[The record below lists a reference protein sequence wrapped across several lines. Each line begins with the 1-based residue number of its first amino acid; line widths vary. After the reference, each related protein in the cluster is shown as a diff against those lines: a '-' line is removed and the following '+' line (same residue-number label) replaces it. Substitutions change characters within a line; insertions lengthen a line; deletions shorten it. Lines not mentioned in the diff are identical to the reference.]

1 MSEIRANIINSE
13 DGTAAVQFPKGQV
26 VTGPATATSF
36 SGSFTGSGANL
47 TNIPA
52 GQLTG
57 ALPALNATALTGL
70 NASNIASGIV
80 TAARLGGGTA
90 NATTFL
96 NGHGQYA
103 EAGGGKVYQAV
114 MYTTETI
121 VDNTNAATD
130 ILVKSITPTK
140 SSSNILIICNWFV
153 SGADH
158 NPNGGYVLTR
168 GGTALGATTT
178 GQYGGASGTFMSV
191 DDVAGTQ
198 YTMDNKAWTW
208 LDTGPSGNGIG
219 TTSAVEYKLSTNAFA
234 RLILNKPSS
243 GNGFARSSMV
253 LMEVGT

>member
-1 MSEIRANIINSE
+1 MSEIRTNIINSE

-114 MYTTETI
+114 MYTTEAI
-121 VDNTNAATD
+121 VDTTNASHD
-130 ILVKSITPTK
+130 IFTQSITPTK
-140 SSSNILIICNWFV
+140 SSSNILIMCNWWV
-153 SGADH
+153 SGANH
-158 NPNGGYVLTR
+158 NPNGGYKLTR
-168 GGTALGATTT
+168 GGTALGPTTT
-178 GQYGGASGTFMSV
+178 GQYDSASGTFMSV
-191 DDVAGTQ
+191 DDISGTQ
-198 YTMDNKAWTW
+198 YSMEHRGWTW